1 MHFYFAKYNHE
12 IAIVS
17 VGLSADYIQKLSG
30 EIPVYSEFHDLPKS
44 VSSVAV
50 ISNHPIDETLLS
62 MDRNISYIFIGIKIF
77 IVPPSPSII
86 SLCVEDDK
94 SLQSIFEAICA
105 SDENRKAMNI
115 DPLEPD
121 INGKRFH
128 YIADIPLQKLASFD
142 FYALKET
149 ESLWFHQRS
158 LNGFESITDANS
170 YVKELP
176 NFLCYSGIRSDEN
189 QLRIIGLTEASEALR
204 PNFPITFMLAGVEV
218 VLKVGDIAD
227 ESCDAI
233 VNSANIY
240 LKRGSGVCGAVFA
253 AAGARLKNACEELVH
268 QHGGT
273 LQIGQSVITDG
284 FNLKAKQI
292 IHSVSPRCMFQWSE
306 KIQKAF
312 YDTYNGIFEIAQ
324 KEGFESIAIPAM
336 GIGKHYCNLDRC
348 TMVLLSVLDEY
359 LCGLDKSLK
368 RVVFVLSDEH
378 IAQKYLHFI
387 LHSSHYEQV
396 ANHYDGFEEEA
407 KFHRALRYML
417 ARNPKFSTKQLKH
430 ILRIFD
436 PSLVDRLFAKKE
448 CRRLLEYIGESNHHF
463 TNEKIY
469 QSTTFNGATYE
480 VEDDNGNIVTIG
492 YAYFEIVKEAFEL
505 NKMNRILMPLEM
517 KIHNRY
523 NFINSF

>member
-50 ISNHPIDETLLS
+50 ISNHPIDETLLPT
-62 MDRNISYIFIGIKIF
+62 DRNISYIFIGIKIF
-77 IVPPSPSII
+77 IVPPSPSTI
-86 SLCVEDDK
+86 SLCTEDEK

-105 SDENRKAMNI
+105 SDEN
-115 DPLEPD
+115 
-121 INGKRFH
+121 
-128 YIADIPLQKLASFD
+128 
-142 FYALKET
+142 
-149 ESLWFHQRS
+149 
-158 LNGFESITDANS
+158 
-170 YVKELP
+170 
-176 NFLCYSGIRSDEN
+176 
-189 QLRIIGLTEASEALR
+189 QLRVIAVTEASEALR
-204 PNFPITFMLAGVEV
+204 PKFPITFMLAGVEV
-218 VLKVGDIAD
+218 VLKVGDITD

-233 VNSANIY
+233 INSANIY

-273 LQIGQSVITDG
+273 LQVGQSVITDG

-306 KIQKAF
+306 KIRKAF
-312 YDTYNGIFEIAQ
+312 YNTYNGIFEIVQ

-378 IAQKYLHFI
+378 IAQKYLHFM

-396 ANHYDGFEEEA
+396 ANHYDGFEKEA
-407 KFHRALRYML
+407 KFHEALRYML
-417 ARNPKFSTKQLKH
+417 AQNPKFSTKQLKH

-448 CRRLLEYIGESNHHF
+448 CRRLLEYIGESNQRF

-469 QSTTFNGATYE
+469 QSSTFNGATYE
-480 VEDDNGNIVTIG
+480 VEDDNGNIVTMG
-492 YAYFEIVKEAFEL
+492 CVYFELVDK
-505 NKMNRILMPLEM
+505 
-517 KIHNRY
+517 
-523 NFINSF
+523 